1 MIKLKLQSEHD
12 LDFQWELY
20 KIQDKV
26 SAFAERIPINLM
38 EFYRIYVHSI
48 IKSGIDFEKM
58 KEQLRKGQF

>member
-20 KIQDKV
+20 RLKGKMSTFSQC
-26 SAFAERIPINLM
+26 IPVNLM

-48 IKSGIDFEKM
+48 IKSGIDFERM
-58 KEQLRKGQF
+58 KEDMRKGQF